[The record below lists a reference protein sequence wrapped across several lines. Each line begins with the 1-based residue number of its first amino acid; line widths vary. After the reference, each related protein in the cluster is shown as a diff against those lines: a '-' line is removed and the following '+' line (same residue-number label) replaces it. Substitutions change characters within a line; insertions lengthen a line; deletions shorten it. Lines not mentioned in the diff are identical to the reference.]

1 MMNLDFRRLLT
12 PGVML
17 GALGLAFFLTF
28 VTILWALVNAPE
40 RPQPGGFVATLT
52 IIPAPTSTITPI
64 PTATPD
70 INVTPTPIPGQ
81 VMIGSYVQVAQT
93 GGQGLRIRANPGL
106 QAEFLFLALDSEMF
120 IVQDGPVELDGYTW
134 WQLIAPYDERRAG
147 WAAAAFLE
155 YIPPP
160 EQ

>member
-1 MMNLDFRRLLT
+1 
-12 PGVML
+12 
-17 GALGLAFFLTF
+17 
-28 VTILWALVNAPE
+28 
-40 RPQPGGFVATLT
+40 
-52 IIPAPTSTITPI
+52 
-64 PTATPD
+64 
-70 INVTPTPIPGQ
+70 
-81 VMIGSYVQVAQT
+81 
-93 GGQGLRIRANPGL
+93 
-106 QAEFLFLALDSEMF
+106 MF